1 MLRRV
6 NMLIDCDTCVVRGPA
21 CGDCVMSVLLAAP
34 PTGVDLD
41 DSERRA
47 LDALAGAGMVPQL
60 RLVRPPGALPAAV
73 APPRTGATQRRGQ
86 RAG

>member
-1 MLRRV
+1 MLRSV

-21 CGDCVMSVLLAAP
+21 CGDCVISVMLGAP
-34 PTGVDLD
+34 PAGVNLD
-41 DSERRA
+41 ETERRA

-60 RLVRPPGALPAAV
+60 RLVSPVGEAAPGGVRPG
-73 APPRTGATQRRGQ
+73 RGR